1 MFELLVIKREIHRVC
16 LNCKRYTRIAENTIE
31 CVNYYPMDNSD
42 SIFDEILLTSVNFGD
57 RIFIRKVIYMEYCA
71 HIRETDN
78 EEQSV
83 REHLLNTAALAEKY
97 ADSIGMKSTGRLAG
111 LSHDTGKLRTSFDDY
126 IHGRGNYSRGEIDHS
141 YAGAKYIYELAQ
153 KSGDMAY
160 KNTAAFIARTIIS
173 HHGLQDWLKEDGN
186 DYFSERITKDEGYEE
201 ASAAF
206 TEVFGDEAEV
216 LLKQATGEYSSV
228 RSRIEAISKNSR
240 EFAFYLGMLER
251 VMESVLID
259 ADRTNT
265 ADFMSNSC
273 TEMDYDTVQVW
284 ENMNEKMQ
292 EKLVG
297 FSEKTDR
304 ISRQRADISER
315 CAAFADHKAD
325 VCRLIVPTGGGKTL
339 SSMRYAIECCR
350 EYGMERIFY
359 IAPFMSILEQN
370 SDVIRSLCGDEFFLE
385 HHSNVI
391 QDIDTEDELRKYE
404 LRAEKWDKPV
414 IATTMVQFLNALFL
428 GKTTAVRRMHRLCGA
443 VIIIDEVQSVPLK
456 CVNIFNLAV
465 NFLAKICGSTVVL
478 CSATQPVFDKTE
490 YPIIF
495 DDRMDIIGDH
505 TEDFRIFKRT
515 ELISMVSPKGY
526 TYEEAADLCYEKYLE
541 RGSLL
546 LVVNTKAA
554 ASALFKLLKDRNDN
568 DAENKAYLLH
578 LSTNMCPQHRR
589 TVIDEARNR
598 LASKEKVI
606 CVTTQLI
613 EAGVDISFGCVV
625 RSLAG
630 MDNAAQAAGRCN
642 RNDEFGEICPVYL
655 INLRDE
661 NVGKLKEIKAAQ
673 DVSRCI
679 IDSGKF
685 SDLLSP
691 DTMELYFEKY
701 YLQAKNE
708 MRYNVSDG
716 NTPDDLIDLLSLDST
731 RYVIKKIRHLKYCA
745 QAFKTAGRKFEVIDN
760 NTSGIIVPYDDDAN
774 TLISMLCSEKNPKAF
789 AEIARKAQKY
799 AVNVYDNMRK
809 KLLDVGAVTV
819 YDNGI
824 MVLHDGFYD
833 SELGITVDGVPP
845 EALIL

>member
-1 MFELLVIKREIHRVC
+1 
-16 LNCKRYTRIAENTIE
+16 
-31 CVNYYPMDNSD
+31 MDNLN

-57 RIFIRKVIYMEYCA
+57 RIFIRKVICMEYCA

-97 ADSIGMKSTGRLAG
+97 AESIGMKSTGRLAG
-111 LSHDTGKLRTSFDDY
+111 LSHDTGKLRSAFDDY
-126 IHGRGNYSRGEIDHS
+126 IHGIGNYSRGEIDHS
-141 YAGAKYIYELAQ
+141 YAGAKYIYELAL
-153 KSGDMAY
+153 KSGDKAY
-160 KNTAAFIARTIIS
+160 VNTAAFIARTIIS

-186 DYFSERITKDEGYEE
+186 DCFSERISKDEGYEE

-206 TEVFGDEAEV
+206 REYFGEEIDV
-216 LLKQATGEYSSV
+216 LLKQAAGEYCSV
-228 RSRIEAISKNSR
+228 RGRIEAISQNAR

-259 ADRTNT
+259 ADRTDT
-265 ADFMSNSC
+265 ADFMSNSH
-273 TEMDYDTVQVW
+273 TEMEYEASRVW
-284 ENMNEKMQ
+284 ESMNEKIQ
-292 EKLVG
+292 EKLAG
-297 FSEKTDR
+297 FSQKTDR

-339 SSMRYAIECCR
+339 SSMRYAIDCCR

-391 QDIDTEDELRKYE
+391 QDIDTEDELREYE

-428 GKTTAVRRMHRLCGA
+428 GKTTAVRRMHRLCRA

-456 CVNIFNLAV
+456 CVNMFNMAV

-515 ELISMVSPKGY
+515 ELISRVTPKGY
-526 TYEEAADLCYEKYLE
+526 TYDEAAELCYEKYLE

-554 ASALFKLLKDRNDN
+554 ASAMFKLLKERNDS
-568 DAENKAYLLH
+568 DLDNKAYLLH

-589 TVIDEARNR
+589 TVIEEARKR
-598 LASKEKVI
+598 LDLKEKVI

-642 RNDEFGEICPVYL
+642 RNDEFGEVCPVYL

-685 SDLLSP
+685 GDLLSP
-691 DTMELYFEKY
+691 HTMEMYFEKY
-701 YLQAKNE
+701 YLQSKNE
-708 MRYNVSDG
+708 MRYNVNDG
-716 NTPDDLIDLLSLDST
+716 NSPDDLIDLLSLDT
-731 RYVIKKIRHLKYCA
+731 NRFVIKNIKRLKYCG

-774 TLISMLCSEKNPKAF
+774 ALINKLCSEKDPKAF

-809 KLLDVGAVTV
+809 KLLDIGAVTV
-819 YDNGI
+819 YGNGI